1 MPDATEVKETLP
13 AAVALT
19 VRFNAFGSFE
29 QSGKA
34 LLLAVRHTSTLPFL
48 LRRPD
53 TDRSSELSAA
63 AFAATVVVKMAKTP
77 IAETQVSAADFIPK
91 PEI

>member
-1 MPDATEVKETLP
+1 MLP
-13 AAVALT
+13 AEVALT
-19 VRFNAFGSFE
+19 VRFNALGSFE

-34 LLLAVRHTSTLPFL
+34 LLLAVKQTSTLPFL
-48 LRRPD
+48 LRKPE
-53 TDRSSELSAA
+53 TATSSELSAA

-77 IAETQVSAADFIPK
+77 IAETQVSAADFVPK